1 MQTALLINLC
11 IISQLVCII
20 SQLKCLFVAFLVS
33 SVFTTSYFHF
43 AAGELALLQ
52 VLLYVDSK
60 GEEVR
65 GGREGGSEGREG
77 GKYGRKREEL

>member
-1 MQTALLINLC
+1 MHYLSIGVHYL
-11 IISQLVCII
+11 SV
-20 SQLKCLFVAFLVS
+20 KVFVVFLVS

-65 GGREGGSEGREG
+65 GGREGGRE
-77 GKYGRKREEL
+77 

>member
-1 MQTALLINLC
+1 MHYLSIGVHYL
-11 IISQLVCII
+11 SV
-20 SQLKCLFVAFLVS
+20 KVFVVFLVS

-65 GGREGGSEGREG
+65 GGREGGREESMGGRE
-77 GKYGRKREEL
+77 KSCTWIVSS